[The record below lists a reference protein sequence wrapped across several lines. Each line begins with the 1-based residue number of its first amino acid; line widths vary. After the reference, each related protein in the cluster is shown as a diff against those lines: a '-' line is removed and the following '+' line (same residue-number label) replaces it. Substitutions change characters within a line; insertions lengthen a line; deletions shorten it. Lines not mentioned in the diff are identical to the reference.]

1 MPASLPPGAL
11 QRWQVRI
18 ALNLFVG
25 YGAYYLCRS
34 NLAVAAPLL
43 IQEFGGRG
51 LNKEV
56 LGQIASVGVL
66 FYAAGK
72 VLNGVLGDLLG
83 GKRIFLLGMV
93 GAVAATVAFGLGQG
107 VGVFFA
113 AWAANRLV
121 QSMGWAGLVKTTAN
135 WFSYRAYGRI
145 MGLLSL
151 S

>member
-1 MPASLPPGAL
+1 MLATQSAGAL
-11 QRWQVRI
+11 KRWQVRT
-18 ALNLFVG
+18 AASLFVG

-43 IQEFGGRG
+43 LREFGNRG

-66 FYAAGK
+66 FYAVGK
-72 VLNGVLGDLLG
+72 VFSGVLGDFLG
-83 GKRIFLLGMV
+83 GKKIFLLGMV
-93 GAVAATVAFGLGQG
+93 GAVGATVVFGLGQG

-121 QSMGWAGLVKTTAN
+121 QSMGWAGLVRPRPTGFRTAPTAAL
-135 WFSYRAYGRI
+135 WGC
-145 MGLLSL
+145 
-151 S
+151 